1 MKKTNIILAIVI
13 SVFVISAIA
22 ILVIAI
28 GNNDDKEE
36 IPVNVDFTALSSE
49 IKDSTSFDRTKLQEI
64 TIEDLETEFG
74 IQKDWIKQVIGE
86 KPYVNVT
93 SSMYV
98 IIEVT
103 EGNVENVVNAL
114 KAYGDSYDEMW
125 KDYLTEEYELVKNRQ
140 IGSKGNYVYLI
151 VCDYPQN
158 IVDLIK

>member
-1 MKKTNIILAIVI
+1 MKKTNVILAIVI
-13 SVFVISAIA
+13 SVFIISAIA

-28 GNNDDKEE
+28 GNNKEE
-36 IPVNVDFTALSSE
+36 EKVPVNIDFTALSSE

-64 TIEDLETEFG
+64 TIEELETEFG

-93 SSMYV
+93 ASMYV

-114 KAYGDSYDEMW
+114 KTYGDSYDEMW

-140 IGSKGNYVYLI
+140 IGSKGNYVYFV

>member
-1 MKKTNIILAIVI
+1 MKKTNVILAIVI
-13 SVFVISAIA
+13 SVFIISAIA

-28 GNNDDKEE
+28 GNNKDEE
-36 IPVNVDFTALSSE
+36 KIPVNVDFTALSSE
-49 IKDSTSFDRTKLQEI
+49 IEESTSFDRTKLEKI
-64 TIEDLETEFG
+64 TAEDLVADFG
-74 IQKDWIKQVIGE
+74 IEHAWVKQVIGE

-93 SSMYV
+93 ASMYV

-103 EGNVENVVNAL
+103 EGNVENVKNAL
-114 KAYGDSYDEMW
+114 VTYGNNYDEMW

-140 IGSKGNYVYLI
+140 IGSKGNYVYLV